1 MKVNIFKKVILFAF
15 ITLLPLTYAQTAQGG
30 AFDNTNY
37 GWLNSTLSDYCTAV
51 GYNNTSSGLLSNA
64 LAIITLPLMWE
75 LLLWVISILL
85 RGITVQL

>member
-64 LAIITLPLMWE
+64 FGYNNLASNVGASAGSLIREM
-75 LLLWVISILL
+75 SI
-85 RGITVQL
+85 